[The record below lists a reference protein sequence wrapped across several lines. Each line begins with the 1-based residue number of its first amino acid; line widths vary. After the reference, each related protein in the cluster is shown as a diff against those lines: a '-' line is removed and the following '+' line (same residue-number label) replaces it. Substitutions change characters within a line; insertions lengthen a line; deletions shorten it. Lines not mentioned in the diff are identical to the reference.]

1 MIHLIKSVLNVPQVV
16 YTILP
21 HPNANPIRLLQLLS
35 VLKVPLMILFLRHA
49 FVQLHH
55 LMITEP
61 YVSLVMP
68 HSFGT
73 QPPKDVVNV
82 EMVKPTM
89 QHRGYAFNAQKALQL
104 KPMEFVILAQLTP
117 TSLLTPELVSHVQ
130 PVQFIIR
137 PQKLVQVQSHPL
149 NALPE
154 LLIQFRLTDVFALL
168 THPSIMVS
176 NVQVA
181 LLDNIGIITPIL
193 VRSVLMVLSMML
205 PQEVA

>member
-1 MIHLIKSVLNVPQVV
+1 MTHLIKSVLNVPQVA

-89 QHRGYAFNAQKALQL
+89 QHRGYAFNAQKAHLL
-104 KPMEFVILAQLTP
+104 KPMESAILAQLTP

-130 PVQFIIR
+130 LVQFIIR

-154 LLIQFRLTDVFALL
+154 LLIQFRLTGVFALL

-176 NVQVA
+176 NVQLA